1 MYKSLALLS
10 ALCASA
16 LAASPYFV
24 DIKNNA
30 GTEGFRFNIVYEI
43 RDCICVNNTQIGS
56 ITGVNG
62 GNIKLFSTSDCT
74 GKYKYLGSNNR
85 TSNTQWVNSFS
96 FGASGVPTPG
106 PGDYCPNCDNY
117 GDDGYRLRIFYE
129 TKDCICI
136 KNTQTGSIT
145 GSNGGSIKLP
155 SSSDCA
161 GNFQTTASSSTPSG

>member
-10 ALCASA
+10 ALCASV

-62 GNIKLFSTSDCT
+62 GNIKLFSTNDCT

-85 TSNTQWVNSFS
+85 TSTTQWVNSFS

-106 PGDYCPNCDNY
+106 PGDYCPNWYAVN
-117 GDDGYRLRIFYE
+117 
-129 TKDCICI
+129 
-136 KNTQTGSIT
+136 
-145 GSNGGSIKLP
+145 
-155 SSSDCA
+155 
-161 GNFQTTASSSTPSG
+161 